1 MVDVLLVH
9 APDISG
15 DPRKGPP
22 LALAY
27 LSAQLKSKGWST
39 RLVDLNLFPDWR
51 HLLTAWLP
59 VITPRLVAIS
69 ATAFSIQ
76 SVADA
81 TALCKKWNAGVPV
94 IAGGYCSLAPGL
106 REMPGLDAFC
116 MSEGDW
122 VLCEVMDQLARAQLD
137 FASIQSLSYRDHE
150 GHWHENPHRPLLA
163 TADLDALPFPDF
175 TDIEPPRYGEV
186 PALPLYVQRG
196 CYNACRFCDIATFY
210 TEQRVRSMTPARVA
224 EWIRRAKHDYAITHI
239 QFMDDDFLSRPAW
252 FAALAMEMQTA
263 PGEYTLLANFQT
275 RPGDVLRAQVE
286 LRQHASFLYQ
296 VELGIESFSPSQLDR
311 WAKHQ
316 SPEDATRAITFLDTL
331 RVPTL
336 AYLIFSDR
344 ETTLDELR
352 ENVAGLLASPPI
364 CSFPGR
370 SLVPAVVVCHD
381 INTMYTLTGDREIAG
396 IPFLEAFDGVLQ
408 ATEDAAGQVY
418 YFYLA
423 LQTAVEQAPPVSVTR
438 EIGRPLLSLVEKI
451 FSSRMTKA
459 LDCACQV
466 HASGT
471 ADWSPL
477 TNKIIQE
484 VKGDFDAVSHDLARI
499 PRELRE

>member
-1 MVDVLLVH
+1 MTDVLLLH

-22 LALAY
+22 LALAF
-27 LSAQLKSKGWST
+27 LSAQLKQKGWST

-51 HLLTAWLP
+51 SLLTAWLR

-81 TALCKKWNAGVPV
+81 TALCKKCNAQIPV

-106 REMPGLDAFC
+106 QEIPGLDAIC
-116 MSEGDW
+116 VGEGDW
-122 VLCEVMDQLARAQLD
+122 VLCEVMEQIALGHLD
-137 FASIQSLSYRDHE
+137 FGSIKSLAYRDYS
-150 GHWHENPHRPLLA
+150 GHWKQNPNRPLLS
-163 TADLDALPFPDF
+163 TADMDALPFPDF
-175 TDIEPPRYGEV
+175 TDIEPPRYGDV

-196 CYNACRFCDIATFY
+196 CYNACRFCDIAIFY
-210 TEQRVRSMTPARVA
+210 REQRVRAMTPACVA
-224 EWIRRAKHDYAITHI
+224 EWVRRAKREHAITHI

-252 FAALAMEMQTA
+252 FAALATELQAA
-263 PGEYTLLANFQT
+263 PGKYVLLANFQT
-275 RPGDVLRAQVE
+275 RPGDILRAQDE
-286 LRQHASFLYQ
+286 LRQHAPFLYQ
-296 VELGIESFSPSQLDR
+296 VELGVESFSPSQLDR

-316 SPEDATRAITFLDTL
+316 SPQDATRAITFLNTL

-344 ETTLDELR
+344 ETNIDELR
-352 ENVAGLLASPPI
+352 ENIAGLLASPPI
-364 CSFPGR
+364 CSFPNR

-381 INTMYTLTGDREIAG
+381 INTMYNLTGDREIAG

-408 ATEDAAGQVY
+408 ATEDAAGQAY

-423 LQTAVEQAPPVSVTR
+423 LQTAVEQASPTSVTR
-438 EIGRPLLSLVEKI
+438 EIGSPLLVLVEKI
-451 FSSRMTKA
+451 FSSRLTKA
-459 LDCACQV
+459 LECARQV
-466 HASGT
+466 HDSGT
-471 ADWSPL
+471 ANWRPL
-477 TNKIIQE
+477 MDKIIQE
-484 VKGDFDAVSHDLARI
+484 VKGDFDAVSHDLARM
-499 PRELRE
+499 PRELR